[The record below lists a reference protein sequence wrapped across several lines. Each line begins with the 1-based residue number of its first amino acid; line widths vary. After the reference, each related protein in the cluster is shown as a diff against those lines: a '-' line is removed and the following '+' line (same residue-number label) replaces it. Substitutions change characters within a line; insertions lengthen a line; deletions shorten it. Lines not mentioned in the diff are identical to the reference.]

1 MRERVRGGEMIR
13 KILRERRRAR
23 SSREPTPLRSP
34 RRARAEMN
42 QRQPQRK
49 GPPRGRVSV
58 YPGFSA
64 RASADA
70 PLARRTIVRGQHA
83 GIDGFNFDTAFAEG
97 AFASASRREASL
109 PSRQLSRNALARRDA
124 RYAAYSDGVAGA
136 GAFSGVFAAIAMTS
150 ESVVKAPVPAMT
162 SECTVSIE

>member
-1 MRERVRGGEMIR
+1 M
-13 KILRERRRAR
+13 
-23 SSREPTPLRSP
+23 
-34 RRARAEMN
+34 
-42 QRQPQRK
+42 
-49 GPPRGRVSV
+49 SV

-83 GIDGFNFDTAFAEG
+83 GIDGLDFDTAFASMG
-97 AFASASRREASL
+97 AFASASSWEASL
-109 PSRQLSRNALARRDA
+109 PSRQLSRNARARRDA

-136 GAFSGVFAAIAMTS
+136 DAFSGVFAAIAMTS